1 MVSRSDYGL
10 ESVEAAK
17 SVLVE
22 LTHLLAEYCDDIVL
36 VGGWL
41 PLLLLPEAEPAHVGS
56 LDIDLAL
63 DHRSLD
69 EVGYKSVRALLV
81 ERGYRQ
87 GKQPFMFLRDVE
99 VRGEPITVEVDLLSG
114 EYEGTGKGRRHQ
126 RVQDVLVRKVRGCDL
141 AFEDATE
148 VTIEASLP
156 NGGDDTVSVRVAS
169 IVPFV
174 VMKGMALHERLKEKD
189 AYDIYFCVRNW
200 PGGIAALIERFRPHM
215 DNALV
220 QEGLRHIA
228 ASFAFPTAVGPTFVA
243 SFEEMSEPEDREL
256 LQRDVYERIN
266 EWLHGLGIET

>member
-22 LTHLLAEYCDDIVL
+22 LTHLLAEYRDDIVL
-36 VGGWL
+36 VGGWV

-114 EYEGTGKGRRHQ
+114 EYEGTGKDHRHQ
-126 RVQDVLVRKVRGCDL
+126 RAQDVLARKVRGCDL
-141 AFEDATE
+141 AVDDATE

-156 NGGDDTVSVRVAS
+156 DGGDDTVSVKVAS

-200 PGGIAALIERFRPHM
+200 PGGIAALIEQFRPHM
-215 DNALV
+215 DHALV

-228 ASFAFPTAVGPTFVA
+228 DSFASPTAVGPTFVA
-243 SFEEMSEPEDREL
+243 SFEEISEREDREF
-256 LQRDVYERIN
+256 LQRDVY
-266 EWLHGLGIET
+266 